1 MEQTYHKV
9 KDKLLSITR
18 AILGD
23 KKILVLDEATSNV
36 DSNTEKI
43 VQDALQN
50 SIMKN
55 KTSFVI
61 GS

>member
-1 MEQTYHKV
+1 M
-9 KDKLLSITR
+9 SIQ
-18 AILGD
+18 
-23 KKILVLDEATSNV
+23 
-36 DSNTEKI
+36 NTEKI

-61 GS
+61 AHRLSTIKDADLNIGC